1 MDRYSLVVPSQSFS
15 SVFLLR
21 RHIIQIH
28 ILEYLQGQGPVDK
41 ILSDA
46 LHCAFII
53 VFLYDAVIKHF
64 DDATFLV
71 TTNWVYSTEPAFSGM
86 ISSMVQ
92 TFFGWRVKLLTESW
106 ILLVIIQFCS
116 AAVFLM
122 GIADAIAC
130 NMVKFFTEFHKFKA
144 VVIIWLVCAALADMI
159 ITVTLVIFLR
169 RHKTGFK
176 HTDSRIDRII
186 RCKFLL
192 ALASALAKPSSP
204 SDRSDW
210 PYYRHLCGDGSI
222 VVPIIPHWSVRYSA
236 HLIFNCVLP
245 KLYTNSLLSSLNSRG
260 RWRFNQTQDS
270 HMKLSQDLRFF
281 ESHSENAI
289 QLSVSRPEV
298 LIHVESQETVDHT
311 GRRDQS
317 TSADENRV

>member
-1 MDRYSLVVPSQSFS
+1 MT
-15 SVFLLR
+15 
-21 RHIIQIH
+21 
-28 ILEYLQGQGPVDK
+28 GTA
-41 ILSDA
+41 DA

-71 TTNWVYSTEPAFSGM
+71 TTNWVYSTGHDQQHGADVLWMASQASDRKLDSSRYHPVLLCGSFPYGH
-86 ISSMVQ
+86 SMV
-92 TFFGWRVKLLTESW
+92 E
-106 ILLVIIQFCS
+106 
-116 AAVFLM
+116 
-122 GIADAIAC
+122 
-130 NMVKFFTEFHKFKA
+130 FFTEFHKFKA

-222 VVPIIPHWSVRYSA
+222 VVPIIPHWSA
-236 HLIFNCVLP
+236 PH
-245 KLYTNSLLSSLNSRG
+245 
-260 RWRFNQTQDS
+260 
-270 HMKLSQDLRFF
+270 
-281 ESHSENAI
+281 I
-289 QLSVSRPEV
+289 QLRPSKAVHQFTPLFPEFPREMEVQSNPRFTHETLARSPIFRESFGERHTAV

>member
-1 MDRYSLVVPSQSFS
+1 MPSSSTLVRLAFVSPDAQFHPSNS
-15 SVFLLR
+15 
-21 RHIIQIH
+21 
-28 ILEYLQGQGPVDK
+28 
-41 ILSDA
+41 
-46 LHCAFII
+46 
-53 VFLYDAVIKHF
+53 

-116 AAVFLM
+116 AAVFREHY
-122 GIADAIAC
+122 GHS
-130 NMVKFFTEFHKFKA
+130 MVEFFTEFHKFKA

-222 VVPIIPHWSVRYSA
+222 VVPIIPHWSA
-236 HLIFNCVLP
+236 PHI
-245 KLYTNSLLSSLNSRG
+245 
-260 RWRFNQTQDS
+260 Q
-270 HMKLSQDLRFF
+270 LRPSKAVHQFTPLFPEFPREMEF